1 MLRLGVGILFTVSA
15 FLVAVAAPVAAC
27 ASQVDDAVLAELN
40 QARQHPA
47 QYARSLQIQRV
58 TARQEAGDDADPNAL
73 AEAIEFLERQAPLEP
88 LSRDPRLDA
97 AAADHVAAQGASGQ
111 VGHGEFARRL
121 RSHVM
126 GASLAGEDIYYG
138 EYGEQNAREVV
149 RRLIVDKGVPD
160 RGHRAN
166 IFGAGFQ
173 AGGVSC
179 GPHAVYGSM
188 CVIDF
193 AGGQLLGRAASPQSL
208 ARSW

>member
-1 MLRLGVGILFTVSA
+1 MTRSSIGVLSFVAT
-15 FLVAVAAPVAAC
+15 FLMATAAPVAVC
-27 ASQVDDAVLAELN
+27 ASEFDDAVLAELN
-40 QARQHPA
+40 LARQNPA
-47 QYARSLQIQRV
+47 EYARDLQIQRV
-58 TARQEAGDDADPNAL
+58 ATPQEAGDDPDPNAL
-73 AEAIEFLERQAPLEP
+73 AEAVEFLERQAPLEP
-88 LSRDPRLDA
+88 LQRDPRLDA
-97 AAADHVAAQGASGQ
+97 SAADHVTAQGASGQ
-111 VGHGEFARRL
+111 VGHGEFARRV

-138 EYGEQNAREVV
+138 EQGPREVV

-166 IFGAGFQ
+166 IFGAAFQ
-173 AGGVSC
+173 AGGVAC

-193 AGGQLLGRAASPQSL
+193 AGGQLLGRAADDQSL

>member
-1 MLRLGVGILFTVSA
+1 MA
-15 FLVAVAAPVAAC
+15 AAAPAAVR
-27 ASQVDDAVLAELN
+27 ASEFDDAVLAELN
-40 QARQHPA
+40 LARQHPA
-47 QYARSLQIQRV
+47 EYARNLQIQRV
-58 TARQEAGDDADPNAL
+58 AAPQEAGDDPDPNAL
-73 AEAIEFLERQAPLEP
+73 AEAVEFLERQAPLEP

-97 AAADHVAAQGASGQ
+97 SAEEHVAAQGASGQ
-111 VGHGEFARRL
+111 VGHGQFARRVH
-121 RSHVM
+121 SHVM

-138 EYGEQNAREVV
+138 IQGPSEVV

-166 IFGAGFQ
+166 IFGAAFQ

-193 AGGQLLGRAASPQSL
+193 AGGQLLGSAAEPQSL

>member
-1 MLRLGVGILFTVSA
+1 MLRSSVGILSAAA
-15 FLVAVAAPVAAC
+15 FLLAAAAPVAAC
-27 ASQVDDAVLAELN
+27 AGQFDDAVLAELN

-47 QYARSLQIQRV
+47 EYARSLQFQRV
-58 TARQEAGDDADPNAL
+58 ADARDDADPNAL

-88 LSRDPRLDA
+88 LRRDPRLDA
-97 AAADHVAAQGASGQ
+97 AAADHVSAQGASGQ
-111 VGHGEFARRL
+111 VGHGEFARRM

-138 EYGEQNAREVV
+138 EQGPSEVV

-166 IFGAGFQ
+166 IFGAAFQ

-193 AGGQLLGRAASPQSL
+193 AGGQLLGSAAEPQSL